1 MGYVPD
7 ESEDIPLLPEKE
19 CKGRKENINDQKE
32 DNTEFFDGK
41 NARIIEEK
49 IEGRTQNS

>member
-1 MGYVPD
+1 MGYVSD
-7 ESEDIPLLPEKE
+7 EGEDIPLLREKE
-19 CKGRKENINDQKE
+19 FKGGKEDINDQKE

-49 IEGRTQNS
+49 IEGRRENS